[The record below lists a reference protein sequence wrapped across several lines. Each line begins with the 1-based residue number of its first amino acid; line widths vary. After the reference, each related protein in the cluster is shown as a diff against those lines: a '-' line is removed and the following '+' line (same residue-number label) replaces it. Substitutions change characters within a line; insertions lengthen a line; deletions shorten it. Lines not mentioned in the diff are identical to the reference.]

1 MSIRRLFPRIC
12 KAAVIIFVL
21 AYLFALF
28 VLAAG
33 TYGWFG
39 AAKDPLAG
47 VFLIPLGLPWN
58 AILPASVATGVL
70 SPILNGVLMWLFCRR
85 LSR

>member
-1 MSIRRLFPRIC
+1 MNTRRLFLRIC
-12 KAAVIIFVL
+12 KAAVVVFVL

-28 VLAAG
+28 VLASG
-33 TYGWFG
+33 SYGWFG

-58 AILPASVATGVL
+58 AFLPASVATGIV
-70 SPILNGVLMWLFCRR
+70 SPILNGALMWFFCRR